1 MVEKR
6 LNNHFYPYTRLSTAP
21 LPPKK
26 SETNSPKTS
35 PNIYSRGENGLP
47 AFYVVVQFIP
57 LPAGHVFVGGEARD
71 EKPFVR
77 LVIQHMAVHSHEGVH
92 MEDFPKQFSDY
103 INATIKPFIADKGYD
118 WEITVTDTQREFW
131 RFNGIAPP
139 AWRSEAERVWA
150 RDGRPSE
157 WEEK

>member
-1 MVEKR
+1 M
-6 LNNHFYPYTRLSTAP
+6 P
-21 LPPKK
+21 LW
-26 SETNSPKTS
+26 
-35 PNIYSRGENGLP
+35 NIYHTEGAFDSQETRNKLAQDITKIYSNGENGLP

-57 LPAGHVFVGGEARD
+57 LPPGHVFVGGEARD

-77 LVIQHMAVHSHEGVH
+77 LVVQHMAVHSHEGVH

-103 INATIKPFIADKGYD
+103 INATIKPYIADKGYD
-118 WEITVTDTQREFW
+118 WEITVTDTQRDFW

-139 AWRSEAERVWA
+139 PWRSEAERAWA
-150 RDGRPSE
+150 RNGRPSE